1 MRLLIILITICFSA
15 FRAQADNKTLYQ
27 QLDSVIAHRADYYVL
42 KDKELKDIKLSA
54 AYITDGEEKLRL
66 YEKLVYGYT
75 PFIYD
80 SAMVYVQKGTHLAR
94 QTNNQVY
101 YNKFQMLKAR
111 LYVLRGFYLEAKECL
126 EQLNIPPSD
135 TNQNYLYNCAQCA
148 LYFNLNA
155 YCENSEF
162 SEHYKKLFNEYINK
176 ALCYYPKRD
185 AQYYYLKGIQL
196 YYSKGSLHDISTYL
210 KKTMSLSKPNS
221 DMYGMSAY
229 ILSKAY
235 RNNKQFEL
243 QERYLLLSA
252 MSNVMTSTKESMSLQ
267 DLGLLLYKNKDV
279 DKAQEYISLS
289 LKDANGVNNRLRRVE
304 LYNNFNF
311 ILSAYAD
318 KLELQAVWHKSA
330 LACITV
336 LLGVV
341 VFIMVYVKRKN
352 RLLKQNEQ
360 KLNAL
365 TEQLYNINSQQAKDN
380 KALTNSNTELTNSNT
395 ELTNSNT
402 ELSKKNTELTNSN
415 TELTNSNTELSKKN
429 TELTNSNNELTNS
442 NTELSK
448 KNTELTNSNTE
459 LTNSN
464 SELSKKNTEL
474 TNSNTELTN
483 SNTELSKKNTE
494 LTNSNTELTNSNTE
508 LSKTNTELT
517 NSNTELTNSN
527 TELSKKNTELSK
539 TNTELTNSNTELTN
553 SNTELSKTNTKL
565 SKTNTELSKTNTEL
579 SKTNIEL
586 SETNIELT
594 NSNTKLSKTN
604 NELSKTNTELSKT
617 NTDLSNTNT
626 DLSNTNTELSNSN
639 AELANTIAKRE
650 NMANAYIN
658 LCYQYIERLDNLRK
672 LVIRKIKANQQQE
685 LLSMLSSSKRTVEA
699 NQNFFLQFDKI
710 FLSLYPSF
718 ITELNTLLVPE
729 AQIQLQNEDELTPNL
744 RVAAL
749 IRLGITESAKIA
761 GILSYSPQTIYNYR
775 SALKN
780 NAIDKNRFEEN
791 LQKLCLTP
799 VRDKK

>member
-1 MRLLIILITICFSA
+1 MRLLIIFIAICFSA

-42 KDKELKDIKLSA
+42 KEKELKDIKLSA
-54 AYITDGEEKLRL
+54 AYITDAEEKLRL
-66 YEKLVYGYT
+66 YEKLVHGYT

-111 LYVLRGFYLEAKECL
+111 LYVLRGFYIEAKQCL

-196 YYSKGSLHDISTYL
+196 YYSNGSLHDISTYL

-235 RNNKQFEL
+235 RKNKQFEL

-318 KLELQAVWHKSA
+318 KLELQAVWHKSV

-352 RLLKQNEQ
+352 QLLKQNEQ
-360 KLNAL
+360 KLKAL

-402 ELSKKNTELTNSN
+402 ELSKT
-415 TELTNSNTELSKKN
+415 
-429 TELTNSNNELTNS
+429 
-442 NTELSK
+442 
-448 KNTELTNSNTE
+448 
-459 LTNSN
+459 
-464 SELSKKNTEL
+464 NTEL

-494 LTNSNTELTNSNTE
+494 LTNSNTELSKKNTELTNSNTE

-517 NSNTELTNSN
+517 NSNTD
-527 TELSKKNTELSK
+527 LSKKNTELSK

-672 LVIRKIKANQQQE
+672 LVIRKIKANQQQD

-729 AQIQLQNEDELTPNL
+729 AQIQLQNEDELTPSL

-791 LQKLCLTP
+791 LQKLCL
-799 VRDKK
+799 VY

>member
-1 MRLLIILITICFSA
+1 
-15 FRAQADNKTLYQ
+15 
-27 QLDSVIAHRADYYVL
+27 
-42 KDKELKDIKLSA
+42 
-54 AYITDGEEKLRL
+54 
-66 YEKLVYGYT
+66 
-75 PFIYD
+75 
-80 SAMVYVQKGTHLAR
+80 
-94 QTNNQVY
+94 
-101 YNKFQMLKAR
+101 MLKAR
-111 LYVLRGFYLEAKECL
+111 LYVLRGFYIEAKQCL

-162 SEHYKKLFNEYINK
+162 SDHYKKLFNEYINK

-196 YYSKGSLHDISTYL
+196 YYSNGSLHDISTYL

-235 RNNKQFEL
+235 RKNKQFEL

-252 MSNVMTSTKESMSLQ
+252 MSDVMTSTKESMSLQ
-267 DLGLLLYKNKDV
+267 DVALLLYKNNDV

-289 LKDANGVNNRLRRVE
+289 LKDDNGVNNRLRRVD

-352 RLLKQNEQ
+352 QLLKQNEQ
-360 KLNAL
+360 KLKAL

-402 ELSKKNTELTNSN
+402 ELSKT
-415 TELTNSNTELSKKN
+415 
-429 TELTNSNNELTNS
+429 
-442 NTELSK
+442 
-448 KNTELTNSNTE
+448 
-459 LTNSN
+459 
-464 SELSKKNTEL
+464 
-474 TNSNTELTN
+474 NTELTN

-527 TELSKKNTELSK
+527 TELSKKNTELTNLNTELSK
-539 TNTELTNSNTELTN
+539 KNTELTISNTELSKTNTELTN
-553 SNTELSKTNTKL
+553 SNTELSKTNTK
-565 SKTNTELSKTNTEL
+565 LSKTNTEL

-729 AQIQLQNEDELTPNL
+729 AQIQLQNEDELTPSL

-791 LQKLCLTP
+791 LQKLCL
-799 VRDKK
+799 VY

>member
-1 MRLLIILITICFSA
+1 MRLLIIFITICFSA

-66 YEKLVYGYT
+66 YEKLVHGYA

-111 LYVLRGFYLEAKECL
+111 LYVLRGFYVEAKQCL

-185 AQYYYLKGIQL
+185 AQYYYLKGVQL
-196 YYSKGSLHDISTYL
+196 YYSNGSLHDISTYL

-235 RNNKQFEL
+235 RKNKQFEL

-252 MSNVMTSTKESMSLQ
+252 MSDVMTSTKESMSLQ

-360 KLNAL
+360 KLKAL

-402 ELSKKNTELTNSN
+402 ELSKT
-415 TELTNSNTELSKKN
+415 
-429 TELTNSNNELTNS
+429 
-442 NTELSK
+442 
-448 KNTELTNSNTE
+448 
-459 LTNSN
+459 
-464 SELSKKNTEL
+464 
-474 TNSNTELTN
+474 
-483 SNTELSKKNTE
+483 
-494 LTNSNTELTNSNTE
+494 
-508 LSKTNTELT
+508 
-517 NSNTELTNSN
+517 
-527 TELSKKNTELSK
+527 
-539 TNTELTNSNTELTN
+539 NTELTN

-604 NELSKTNTELSKT
+604 NELSKT

-729 AQIQLQNEDELTPNL
+729 AQIQLQNEDELTPSL

-791 LQKLCLTP
+791 LQKLCL
-799 VRDKK
+799 VY

>member
-1 MRLLIILITICFSA
+1 MRLLIIFITICFSA

-54 AYITDGEEKLRL
+54 AYITDAEEKLRL
-66 YEKLVYGYT
+66 YEKLVHGYT

-111 LYVLRGFYLEAKECL
+111 LYVLRGFYIEAKQCL

-162 SEHYKKLFNEYINK
+162 SDHYKKLFNEYINK

-196 YYSKGSLHDISTYL
+196 YYSNGSLHDISTYL

-221 DMYGMSAY
+221 DMYEMSAY

-235 RNNKQFEL
+235 RKNNQFEL

-252 MSNVMTSTKESMSLQ
+252 MSDVMTSTKESMSLQ
-267 DLGLLLYKNKDV
+267 DVALLLYKNNDV

-289 LKDANGVNNRLRRVE
+289 LKDANGVNNRLRRVD

-341 VFIMVYVKRKN
+341 VFIMVYVRRKN
-352 RLLKQNEQ
+352 QLLKQNEK
-360 KLNAL
+360 KLKAL

-402 ELSKKNTELTNSN
+402 ELSKTNT
-415 TELTNSNTELSKKN
+415 
-429 TELTNSNNELTNS
+429 ELTNS

-464 SELSKKNTEL
+464 TELSKKNTEL

-579 SKTNIEL
+579 SKTN
-586 SETNIELT
+586 T
-594 NSNTKLSKTN
+594 
-604 NELSKTNTELSKT
+604 ELSKTNTDLSNT

-729 AQIQLQNEDELTPNL
+729 AQIQLQNEDELTPSL

-791 LQKLCLTP
+791 LQKLCL
-799 VRDKK
+799 VY

>member
-15 FRAQADNKTLYQ
+15 FRAQADNKSLYQ
-27 QLDSVIAHRADYYVL
+27 QLDSVIAHRAEYYAL
-42 KDKELKDIKLSA
+42 KDKELQDMKLGA
-54 AYITDGEEKLRL
+54 TYITDAEEKLRL
-66 YEKLVYGYT
+66 YEKLVHGYT

-80 SAMVYVQKGTHLAR
+80 SAMVYVQKGTHLAQ
-94 QTNNQVY
+94 QTNHSDY

-111 LYVLRGFYLEAKECL
+111 LYVLRGFYIEAKQCL
-126 EQLNIPPSD
+126 EQLNMPPSD
-135 TNQNYLYNCAQCA
+135 THHNYLYNCAQCA
-148 LYFNLNA
+148 LYFSLNA
-155 YCENSEF
+155 YCGNSEF

-185 AQYYYLKGIQL
+185 AQYYYLKGVQL
-196 YYSKGSLHDISTYL
+196 YYSNGSLHDISTYL

-221 DMYGMSAY
+221 DVYGMSAY

-235 RNNKQFEL
+235 RNNKQLEL

-252 MSNVMTSTKESMSLQ
+252 MSDVMTSTNESMSLQ
-267 DLGLLLYKNKDV
+267 DLALLLYKNNDV

-289 LKDANGVNNRLRRVE
+289 LKKDANMTNNRLRRVN
-304 LYNNFNF
+304 LSNNFNVL
-311 ILSAYAD
+311 LSAYTD
-318 KLELQAVWHKSA
+318 KLEQQAVWHKSA

-360 KLNAL
+360 KLKAL
-365 TEQLYNINSQQAKDN
+365 TEQLYCINSQQKKDN
-380 KALTNSNTELTNSNT
+380 KA
-395 ELTNSNT
+395 
-402 ELSKKNTELTNSN
+402 
-415 TELTNSNTELSKKN
+415 
-429 TELTNSNNELTNS
+429 
-442 NTELSK
+442 
-448 KNTELTNSNTE
+448 
-459 LTNSN
+459 
-464 SELSKKNTEL
+464 
-474 TNSNTELTN
+474 
-483 SNTELSKKNTE
+483 
-494 LTNSNTELTNSNTE
+494 
-508 LSKTNTELT
+508 
-517 NSNTELTNSN
+517 
-527 TELSKKNTELSK
+527 
-539 TNTELTNSNTELTN
+539 
-553 SNTELSKTNTKL
+553 
-565 SKTNTELSKTNTEL
+565 
-579 SKTNIEL
+579 IA
-586 SETNIELT
+586 
-594 NSNTKLSKTN
+594 
-604 NELSKTNTELSKT
+604 
-617 NTDLSNTNT
+617 
-626 DLSNTNTELSNSN
+626 NTNTEL
-639 AELANTIAKRE
+639 ENTIAKRE

-729 AQIQLQNEDELTPNL
+729 AQIQLKDENEFTPPL

-791 LQKLCLTP
+791 LQKLCL
-799 VRDKK
+799 VY

>member
-1 MRLLIILITICFSA
+1 MRLLIIFITICFSA

-42 KDKELKDIKLSA
+42 KNKELKDIKLSA

-66 YEKLVYGYT
+66 YEQLVHGYT

-80 SAMVYVQKGTHLAR
+80 SAMVYVQKGTHLAQ

-111 LYVLRGFYLEAKECL
+111 LYVLRGFYIEAKQCL

-185 AQYYYLKGIQL
+185 AQYYYLKGVQL
-196 YYSKGSLHDISTYL
+196 YYSNGSLHDISTYL

-235 RNNKQFEL
+235 RKNKQFEL

-252 MSNVMTSTKESMSLQ
+252 MSDVMTSTKESMSLQ
-267 DLGLLLYKNKDV
+267 DVALLLYKNNDV

-289 LKDANGVNNRLRRVE
+289 LKDANGVNNRLRRVD

-352 RLLKQNEQ
+352 QLLKQNEQ
-360 KLNAL
+360 KLKAL

-402 ELSKKNTELTNSN
+402 ELSKTNTELTNSN
-415 TELTNSNTELSKKN
+415 T
-429 TELTNSNNELTNS
+429 
-442 NTELSK
+442 
-448 KNTELTNSNTE
+448 
-459 LTNSN
+459 
-464 SELSKKNTEL
+464 ELSKKNTEL

-527 TELSKKNTELSK
+527 TELSKKNTEL
-539 TNTELTNSNTELTN
+539 TNSNTELTN
-553 SNTELSKTNTKL
+553 SNTELSKTNTKLSKTNTKL

-604 NELSKTNTELSKT
+604 TELSKTNTELSKT

-729 AQIQLQNEDELTPNL
+729 AQIQLQNEDELTPSL

-791 LQKLCLTP
+791 LQKLCL
-799 VRDKK
+799 VY

>member
-1 MRLLIILITICFSA
+1 MRLLIIFITICFSA

-42 KDKELKDIKLSA
+42 KDKELKDIKLSV

-66 YEKLVYGYT
+66 YEKLVHGYM

-80 SAMVYVQKGTHLAR
+80 SAMVYVQKGTHLAQ

-101 YNKFQMLKAR
+101 YNRFQMLQAR
-111 LYVLRGFYLEAKECL
+111 LYVFRGFYIEAKECL
-126 EQLNIPPSD
+126 EKLNIPPSD

-185 AQYYYLKGIQL
+185 AQYYYLKGVQL
-196 YYSKGSLHDISTYL
+196 YYSNGSLHDISTCF
-210 KKTMSLSKPNS
+210 KKAMSLSKPNS
-221 DMYGMSAY
+221 DVYGMSAY

-235 RNNKQFEL
+235 RKNKQFEL

-289 LKDANGVNNRLRRVE
+289 LKDANVMNNRLRRVD
-304 LYNNFNF
+304 LYNNFNV

-341 VFIMVYVKRKN
+341 VFIMVYVRRKN
-352 RLLKQNEQ
+352 RLLKQNEK
-360 KLNAL
+360 KLKAL

-395 ELTNSNT
+395 EL
-402 ELSKKNTELTNSN
+402 SKTNTELTNSN
-415 TELTNSNTELSKKN
+415 T
-429 TELTNSNNELTNS
+429 
-442 NTELSK
+442 
-448 KNTELTNSNTE
+448 
-459 LTNSN
+459 
-464 SELSKKNTEL
+464 ELSKKNTEL

-527 TELSKKNTELSK
+527 TELSKKNTELTNSNTELSKKNTELSK

-553 SNTELSKTNTKL
+553 SNNELSKTNTKL

-604 NELSKTNTELSKT
+604 TELSNS

-626 DLSNTNTELSNSN
+626 ELSNTNTELSNSN

-685 LLSMLSSSKRTVEA
+685 LLSMLSSSKRAVEA

-718 ITELNTLLVPE
+718 ITELNTLLVPK
-729 AQIQLQNEDELTPNL
+729 AQIQLQNENELTPSL

-791 LQKLCLTP
+791 LQKLCL
-799 VRDKK
+799 VY

>member
-1 MRLLIILITICFSA
+1 MRLLIIFITICFSA

-66 YEKLVYGYT
+66 YEKLVHGYA

-111 LYVLRGFYLEAKECL
+111 LYVLRGFYVEAKQCL

-185 AQYYYLKGIQL
+185 AQYYYLKGVQL
-196 YYSKGSLHDISTYL
+196 YYSNGSLHDISTYL

-235 RNNKQFEL
+235 RKNKQFEL

-252 MSNVMTSTKESMSLQ
+252 MSDVMTSTKESMSLQ

-352 RLLKQNEQ
+352 RLLKQNEK
-360 KLNAL
+360 KLKAL

-395 ELTNSNT
+395 EL
-402 ELSKKNTELTNSN
+402 
-415 TELTNSNTELSKKN
+415 
-429 TELTNSNNELTNS
+429 
-442 NTELSK
+442 
-448 KNTELTNSNTE
+448 
-459 LTNSN
+459 
-464 SELSKKNTEL
+464 
-474 TNSNTELTN
+474 
-483 SNTELSKKNTE
+483 
-494 LTNSNTELTNSNTE
+494 
-508 LSKTNTELT
+508 SKTNTELT
-517 NSNTELTNSN
+517 NSNTD
-527 TELSKKNTELSK
+527 LSKKNTELSK

-553 SNTELSKTNTKL
+553 SNNELSKTNTKL

-604 NELSKTNTELSKT
+604 NELSKTNTELSNS
-617 NTDLSNTNT
+617 NTDLSNTNIE
-626 DLSNTNTELSNSN
+626 LSNTNTELSNSN

-658 LCYQYIERLDNLRK
+658 LCYQYIERLENLRK

-710 FLSLYPSF
+710 FLSLFPSF

-729 AQIQLQNEDELTPNL
+729 AQIQLKDENEFTPPV

-791 LQKLCLTP
+791 LQKLCL
-799 VRDKK
+799 VY

>member
-185 AQYYYLKGIQL
+185 APYYYLKGIQL
-196 YYSKGSLHDISTYL
+196 YYSNGSLHDISTYL

-235 RNNKQFEL
+235 RKNKQFEL

-252 MSNVMTSTKESMSLQ
+252 MSDVMTSTKESMSLQ
-267 DLGLLLYKNKDV
+267 DVALLLYKNNDV

-289 LKDANGVNNRLRRVE
+289 LKDANGVNNRLRRVD

-341 VFIMVYVKRKN
+341 VFIMVYVRRKN
-352 RLLKQNEQ
+352 RLLKQNEK
-360 KLNAL
+360 KLKAL

-395 ELTNSNT
+395 EL
-402 ELSKKNTELTNSN
+402 
-415 TELTNSNTELSKKN
+415 
-429 TELTNSNNELTNS
+429 
-442 NTELSK
+442 
-448 KNTELTNSNTE
+448 
-459 LTNSN
+459 
-464 SELSKKNTEL
+464 
-474 TNSNTELTN
+474 
-483 SNTELSKKNTE
+483 
-494 LTNSNTELTNSNTE
+494 
-508 LSKTNTELT
+508 
-517 NSNTELTNSN
+517 
-527 TELSKKNTELSK
+527 
-539 TNTELTNSNTELTN
+539 
-553 SNTELSKTNTKL
+553 
-565 SKTNTELSKTNTEL
+565 SKTNTELS
-579 SKTNIEL
+579 
-586 SETNIELT
+586 
-594 NSNTKLSKTN
+594 NS
-604 NELSKTNTELSKT
+604 

-626 DLSNTNTELSNSN
+626 ELSNTNTELSNSN

-729 AQIQLQNEDELTPNL
+729 AQIQLQDENELTPSL

-791 LQKLCLTP
+791 LQKLCL
-799 VRDKK
+799 VY

>member
-54 AYITDGEEKLRL
+54 AYINDGEEKLRL

-94 QTNNQVY
+94 KTNNQVY

-185 AQYYYLKGIQL
+185 AQYYYLKGVQL
-196 YYSKGSLHDISTYL
+196 YYSNGSLHDISTYL

-352 RLLKQNEQ
+352 RLLKQNEK
-360 KLNAL
+360 KLKAL

-429 TELTNSNNELTNS
+429 TELTNSN
-442 NTELSK
+442 
-448 KNTELTNSNTE
+448 
-459 LTNSN
+459 
-464 SELSKKNTEL
+464 
-474 TNSNTELTN
+474 
-483 SNTELSKKNTE
+483 
-494 LTNSNTELTNSNTE
+494 TELTNSNTE

-527 TELSKKNTELSK
+527 TELSKKNTELTNSNTELSKKNTELTNSNTELSK
-539 TNTELTNSNTELTN
+539 TNTELTNSNTDLSKKNTELTNSNTELTN
-553 SNTELSKTNTKL
+553 SNNELSKTNTKL

-604 NELSKTNTELSKT
+604 NELSKTNTELSNS

-658 LCYQYIERLDNLRK
+658 LCYQYIERLENLRK

-791 LQKLCLTP
+791 LQKLCL
-799 VRDKK
+799 VY

>member
-1 MRLLIILITICFSA
+1 
-15 FRAQADNKTLYQ
+15 
-27 QLDSVIAHRADYYVL
+27 
-42 KDKELKDIKLSA
+42 
-54 AYITDGEEKLRL
+54 
-66 YEKLVYGYT
+66 
-75 PFIYD
+75 
-80 SAMVYVQKGTHLAR
+80 
-94 QTNNQVY
+94 
-101 YNKFQMLKAR
+101 
-111 LYVLRGFYLEAKECL
+111 
-126 EQLNIPPSD
+126 
-135 TNQNYLYNCAQCA
+135 
-148 LYFNLNA
+148 
-155 YCENSEF
+155 
-162 SEHYKKLFNEYINK
+162 
-176 ALCYYPKRD
+176 
-185 AQYYYLKGIQL
+185 
-196 YYSKGSLHDISTYL
+196 
-210 KKTMSLSKPNS
+210 
-221 DMYGMSAY
+221 MSAY

-235 RNNKQFEL
+235 RKNKQFEL

-252 MSNVMTSTKESMSLQ
+252 MSDVMTSTKESMSLQ
-267 DLGLLLYKNKDV
+267 DVALLLYKNNDV

-289 LKDANGVNNRLRRVE
+289 LKDANGVNNRLRRVD

-341 VFIMVYVKRKN
+341 VFIMVYVRRKN
-352 RLLKQNEQ
+352 RLLKQNEK
-360 KLNAL
+360 KLKAL

-395 ELTNSNT
+395 ELTNS
-402 ELSKKNTELTNSN
+402 
-415 TELTNSNTELSKKN
+415 
-429 TELTNSNNELTNS
+429 
-442 NTELSK
+442 
-448 KNTELTNSNTE
+448 
-459 LTNSN
+459 
-464 SELSKKNTEL
+464 
-474 TNSNTELTN
+474 
-483 SNTELSKKNTE
+483 
-494 LTNSNTELTNSNTE
+494 
-508 LSKTNTELT
+508 
-517 NSNTELTNSN
+517 
-527 TELSKKNTELSK
+527 
-539 TNTELTNSNTELTN
+539 
-553 SNTELSKTNTKL
+553 
-565 SKTNTELSKTNTEL
+565 
-579 SKTNIEL
+579 
-586 SETNIELT
+586 
-594 NSNTKLSKTN
+594 
-604 NELSKTNTELSKT
+604 NTELSKT

-791 LQKLCLTP
+791 LQKLCL
-799 VRDKK
+799 VY

>member
-1 MRLLIILITICFSA
+1 MRLLIIFITICFSA

-54 AYITDGEEKLRL
+54 AYITDAEEKLRL
-66 YEKLVYGYT
+66 YEKLVHGYT

-111 LYVLRGFYLEAKECL
+111 LYVLRGFYIEAKQCL

-162 SEHYKKLFNEYINK
+162 SDHYKKLFNEYINK

-196 YYSKGSLHDISTYL
+196 YYSNGSLHDISTYL

-235 RNNKQFEL
+235 RKNNQFEL

-252 MSNVMTSTKESMSLQ
+252 MSDVMTSTKESMSLQ
-267 DLGLLLYKNKDV
+267 DVALLLYKNNDV

-289 LKDANGVNNRLRRVE
+289 LKDANGVNNRLRRVD

-341 VFIMVYVKRKN
+341 VFIMVYVRRKN
-352 RLLKQNEQ
+352 QLLKQNEK
-360 KLNAL
+360 KLKAL

-402 ELSKKNTELTNSN
+402 ELSKT
-415 TELTNSNTELSKKN
+415 
-429 TELTNSNNELTNS
+429 
-442 NTELSK
+442 
-448 KNTELTNSNTE
+448 
-459 LTNSN
+459 
-464 SELSKKNTEL
+464 
-474 TNSNTELTN
+474 NTELTN

-494 LTNSNTELTNSNTE
+494 LTNSNTELSKKNTELTNSNTELSKKNTELTNSNTELSKKNTELTNSNTE

-517 NSNTELTNSN
+517 NSNTD
-527 TELSKKNTELSK
+527 LSKKNTELSK
-539 TNTELTNSNTELTN
+539 TNTELTNSNTELTNSNTELTN

-565 SKTNTELSKTNTEL
+565 SKTNT
-579 SKTNIEL
+579 
-586 SETNIELT
+586 
-594 NSNTKLSKTN
+594 
-604 NELSKTNTELSKT
+604 ELSKTNTELSKT

-729 AQIQLQNEDELTPNL
+729 AQIQLQNEDELTPSL

-791 LQKLCLTP
+791 LQKLCL
-799 VRDKK
+799 VY

>member
-1 MRLLIILITICFSA
+1 MRLLIIFIAICFSA

-42 KDKELKDIKLSA
+42 KEKELKDIKLSA
-54 AYITDGEEKLRL
+54 AYITDAEEKLRL
-66 YEKLVYGYT
+66 YEKLVHGYT

-111 LYVLRGFYLEAKECL
+111 LYVLRGFYIEAKQCL

-196 YYSKGSLHDISTYL
+196 YYSNGSLHDISTYL

-235 RNNKQFEL
+235 RKNKQFEL

-318 KLELQAVWHKSA
+318 KLELQAVWHKSV

-352 RLLKQNEQ
+352 QLLKQNEQ
-360 KLNAL
+360 KLKAL

-402 ELSKKNTELTNSN
+402 ELSKTNTELTNSN
-415 TELTNSNTELSKKN
+415 T
-429 TELTNSNNELTNS
+429 
-442 NTELSK
+442 
-448 KNTELTNSNTE
+448 
-459 LTNSN
+459 
-464 SELSKKNTEL
+464 ELSKKNTEL

-527 TELSKKNTELSK
+527 TELSKKNTELTNSNTELSKKNTELTNSNTELSKTNTELTNSNTDLSKKNTELSK

-672 LVIRKIKANQQQE
+672 LVIRKIKANQQQD

-729 AQIQLQNEDELTPNL
+729 AQIQLQNEDELTPSL

-791 LQKLCLTP
+791 LQKLCL
-799 VRDKK
+799 VY

>member
-1 MRLLIILITICFSA
+1 MRLLIIFITICFSA

-66 YEKLVYGYT
+66 YEKLVHGYT

-111 LYVLRGFYLEAKECL
+111 LYVLRGFYIEAKECL
-126 EQLNIPPSD
+126 EKLNIPSSD
-135 TNQNYLYNCAQCA
+135 THQNYLYNCAQCA

-185 AQYYYLKGIQL
+185 AQYYYLKGVQL
-196 YYSKGSLHDISTYL
+196 YYSNGSLHDISTYL

-235 RNNKQFEL
+235 RKNKQFEL

-252 MSNVMTSTKESMSLQ
+252 MSDVMTSTKESMSLQ

-352 RLLKQNEQ
+352 RLLKQNEK
-360 KLNAL
+360 KLKAL

-429 TELTNSNNELTNS
+429 TELTNSN
-442 NTELSK
+442 
-448 KNTELTNSNTE
+448 
-459 LTNSN
+459 
-464 SELSKKNTEL
+464 
-474 TNSNTELTN
+474 
-483 SNTELSKKNTE
+483 
-494 LTNSNTELTNSNTE
+494 TELTNSNTE

-527 TELSKKNTELSK
+527 TELSKKNTELTNSNTELSKKNTELTNSNTELSKTNTELTNSNTDLSKKNTELSK

-553 SNTELSKTNTKL
+553 SNNELSKTNTKL

-604 NELSKTNTELSKT
+604 TELSKTNTELSKT

-729 AQIQLQNEDELTPNL
+729 AQIQLQDEDELTPSL

-791 LQKLCLTP
+791 LQKICL
-799 VRDKK
+799 VY

>member
-1 MRLLIILITICFSA
+1 MRLLIIFIAICFSA

-54 AYITDGEEKLRL
+54 AYITDAEEKLRL
-66 YEKLVYGYT
+66 YEKLVHGYT

-111 LYVLRGFYLEAKECL
+111 LYVLRGFYIEAKQCL

-162 SEHYKKLFNEYINK
+162 SDHYKKLFNEYINK

-196 YYSKGSLHDISTYL
+196 YYSNGSLHDISTYL

-235 RNNKQFEL
+235 RKNKQFEL

-252 MSNVMTSTKESMSLQ
+252 MSDVMTSTKESMSLQ
-267 DLGLLLYKNKDV
+267 DVALLLYKNNDV

-289 LKDANGVNNRLRRVE
+289 LKDANGVNNRLRRVD

-352 RLLKQNEQ
+352 QLLKQNEQ
-360 KLNAL
+360 KLKAL

-380 KALTNSNTELTNSNT
+380 KALTNS
-395 ELTNSNT
+395 
-402 ELSKKNTELTNSN
+402 
-415 TELTNSNTELSKKN
+415 
-429 TELTNSNNELTNS
+429 
-442 NTELSK
+442 
-448 KNTELTNSNTE
+448 
-459 LTNSN
+459 
-464 SELSKKNTEL
+464 
-474 TNSNTELTN
+474 
-483 SNTELSKKNTE
+483 NTE

-729 AQIQLQNEDELTPNL
+729 AQIQLQNEDELTPSL

-791 LQKLCLTP
+791 LQKLCL
-799 VRDKK
+799 VY

>member
-1 MRLLIILITICFSA
+1 MRLLIIFITICFSA

-66 YEKLVYGYT
+66 YEKLVHGYT

-111 LYVLRGFYLEAKECL
+111 LYVLRGFYIEAKECL
-126 EQLNIPPSD
+126 EKLNIPSSD
-135 TNQNYLYNCAQCA
+135 THQNYLYNCAQCA

-162 SEHYKKLFNEYINK
+162 SYHYKKLFNEYINK

-185 AQYYYLKGIQL
+185 AQYYYLKGVQL
-196 YYSKGSLHDISTYL
+196 YYSNGSLHDISTYL

-235 RNNKQFEL
+235 RKNKQFEL

-352 RLLKQNEQ
+352 RLLKQNEK
-360 KLNAL
+360 KLKAL

-395 ELTNSNT
+395 EL
-402 ELSKKNTELTNSN
+402 SKMNTELTNSN
-415 TELTNSNTELSKKN
+415 TELTNSNT
-429 TELTNSNNELTNS
+429 
-442 NTELSK
+442 
-448 KNTELTNSNTE
+448 
-459 LTNSN
+459 
-464 SELSKKNTEL
+464 ELSKKNTEL

-527 TELSKKNTELSK
+527 TELSKKNTELTNSNTELSKKNTELTNSNTELSKTNTELTNSNTDLSKKNTELSK

-553 SNTELSKTNTKL
+553 SNNELSKTNTKL

-658 LCYQYIERLDNLRK
+658 LCYQYIERLENLRK

-685 LLSMLSSSKRTVEA
+685 LLSMLSSSKRSVEA

-729 AQIQLQNEDELTPNL
+729 AQIQLNDKDELTPPL

-749 IRLGITESAKIA
+749 IRLGVTESAKIA

-791 LQKLCLTP
+791 LQKICL
-799 VRDKK
+799 VY

>member
-1 MRLLIILITICFSA
+1 MRLLFILISICFSA
-15 FRAQADNKTLYQ
+15 FCAQADNNKLYQ
-27 QLDSVIAHRADYYVL
+27 QLDSVIAHRAEYYAL
-42 KDKELKDIKLSA
+42 KDKELQDMKLGA
-54 AYITDGEEKLRL
+54 TYITDAEEKLRL
-66 YEKLVYGYT
+66 YEKLVHGYT

-80 SAMVYVQKGTHLAR
+80 SAMVYVQKGTHLAQ
-94 QTNNQVY
+94 QTNHSDY

-111 LYVLRGFYLEAKECL
+111 LYVLRGFYIEAKECL
-126 EQLNIPPSD
+126 EKLNIPSSD

-148 LYFNLNA
+148 LYFSLNA
-155 YCENSEF
+155 YCGNSEF

-185 AQYYYLKGIQL
+185 AQYYYLKGVQL
-196 YYSKGSLHDISTYL
+196 YYSNGSLHDISTYL

-221 DMYGMSAY
+221 DVYGMSAY

-235 RNNKQFEL
+235 RNNKQLEL

-252 MSNVMTSTKESMSLQ
+252 MSDVMTSTNESMSLQ
-267 DLGLLLYKNKDV
+267 DLALLLYKNNDV

-289 LKDANGVNNRLRRVE
+289 LKDANMTNNRLRRVN
-304 LYNNFNF
+304 LSNNFNVL
-311 ILSAYAD
+311 LSAYTD
-318 KLELQAVWHKSA
+318 KLEQQAVWHKSA

-352 RLLKQNEQ
+352 RLLKQHEQ
-360 KLNAL
+360 KLKAL
-365 TEQLYNINSQQAKDN
+365 TEQLYCINSQQKKDN
-380 KALTNSNTELTNSNT
+380 KALA
-395 ELTNSNT
+395 
-402 ELSKKNTELTNSN
+402 
-415 TELTNSNTELSKKN
+415 
-429 TELTNSNNELTNS
+429 
-442 NTELSK
+442 
-448 KNTELTNSNTE
+448 
-459 LTNSN
+459 
-464 SELSKKNTEL
+464 
-474 TNSNTELTN
+474 
-483 SNTELSKKNTE
+483 
-494 LTNSNTELTNSNTE
+494 
-508 LSKTNTELT
+508 
-517 NSNTELTNSN
+517 
-527 TELSKKNTELSK
+527 
-539 TNTELTNSNTELTN
+539 
-553 SNTELSKTNTKL
+553 
-565 SKTNTELSKTNTEL
+565 
-579 SKTNIEL
+579 
-586 SETNIELT
+586 
-594 NSNTKLSKTN
+594 
-604 NELSKTNTELSKT
+604 
-617 NTDLSNTNT
+617 
-626 DLSNTNTELSNSN
+626 NTNTEL
-639 AELANTIAKRE
+639 ENTIAKRE

-729 AQIQLQNEDELTPNL
+729 AQIQLKDENEFTPPV

-791 LQKLCLTP
+791 LQKLCL
-799 VRDKK
+799 VY

>member
-1 MRLLIILITICFSA
+1 MRLLIIFITICFSA

-27 QLDSVIAHRADYYVL
+27 QLDSVIAHRVDYYVL
-42 KDKELKDIKLSA
+42 KNKELKDIKLSA

-66 YEKLVYGYT
+66 YEKLVHGYT

-80 SAMVYVQKGTHLAR
+80 SAMVYVQKGTYLAR

-111 LYVLRGFYLEAKECL
+111 LYVLRGFYIEAKECL
-126 EQLNIPPSD
+126 EKLNIPSSD

-185 AQYYYLKGIQL
+185 AQYYYLKGVQL
-196 YYSKGSLHDISTYL
+196 YYSNESLHDISTYF

-235 RNNKQFEL
+235 RKNKQFEL

-252 MSNVMTSTKESMSLQ
+252 MSDVMTSTKESMSLQ
-267 DLGLLLYKNKDV
+267 DVALLLYKNNDV

-289 LKDANGVNNRLRRVE
+289 LKDANGVNNRLRRVD

-360 KLNAL
+360 KLKAL

-380 KALTNSNTELTNSNT
+380 KALTNSNTELTNSNTELSKTNT

-415 TELTNSNTELSKKN
+415 TELTNSNTELSKK
-429 TELTNSNNELTNS
+429 
-442 NTELSK
+442 
-448 KNTELTNSNTE
+448 
-459 LTNSN
+459 
-464 SELSKKNTEL
+464 
-474 TNSNTELTN
+474 
-483 SNTELSKKNTE
+483 
-494 LTNSNTELTNSNTE
+494 
-508 LSKTNTELT
+508 NTELT

-729 AQIQLQNEDELTPNL
+729 AQIQLQNEDELTPSL

-791 LQKLCLTP
+791 LQKLCL
-799 VRDKK
+799 VY

>member
-42 KDKELKDIKLSA
+42 KEKELKDIKLSA
-54 AYITDGEEKLRL
+54 AYITDAEEKLRL
-66 YEKLVYGYT
+66 YEKLVHGYT

-111 LYVLRGFYLEAKECL
+111 LYVLRGFYIEAKQCL

-196 YYSKGSLHDISTYL
+196 YYSNGSLHDISTYL

-235 RNNKQFEL
+235 RKNKQFEL

-252 MSNVMTSTKESMSLQ
+252 MSDVMTSTKESMSLQ
-267 DLGLLLYKNKDV
+267 DVALLLYKNNDV

-318 KLELQAVWHKSA
+318 KLELQAVWHKSV

-360 KLNAL
+360 KLKAL

-380 KALTNSNTELTNSNT
+380 KALTNSNT
-395 ELTNSNT
+395 
-402 ELSKKNTELTNSN
+402 K
-415 TELTNSNTELSKKN
+415 
-429 TELTNSNNELTNS
+429 
-442 NTELSK
+442 
-448 KNTELTNSNTE
+448 
-459 LTNSN
+459 
-464 SELSKKNTEL
+464 
-474 TNSNTELTN
+474 
-483 SNTELSKKNTE
+483 

-517 NSNTELTNSN
+517 NSNTELSKKNTELTNSN
-527 TELSKKNTELSK
+527 TELSKTNTELTNSNTDLSKKNTELSK

-729 AQIQLQNEDELTPNL
+729 AQIQLQNEDELTPSL

-791 LQKLCLTP
+791 LQKLCL
-799 VRDKK
+799 VY

>member
-1 MRLLIILITICFSA
+1 MRLLIIFIAICFSA

-54 AYITDGEEKLRL
+54 AYITDAEEKLRL
-66 YEKLVYGYT
+66 YEKLVHGYT

-80 SAMVYVQKGTHLAR
+80 SAMVYVQKGTHLAQ

-111 LYVLRGFYLEAKECL
+111 LYVLRGFYIEAKQCL

-148 LYFNLNA
+148 LYFNLNT

-162 SEHYKKLFNEYINK
+162 SDHYKKLFNEYINK

-196 YYSKGSLHDISTYL
+196 YYSNGSLHDISTYL

-229 ILSKAY
+229 LLSKAY
-235 RNNKQFEL
+235 RKNNQFEL

-252 MSNVMTSTKESMSLQ
+252 MSDVMTSTKESMSLQ
-267 DLGLLLYKNKDV
+267 DVALLLYKNNDV

-289 LKDANGVNNRLRRVE
+289 LKDANGVNNRLRRVD

-352 RLLKQNEQ
+352 QLLKQNEQ
-360 KLNAL
+360 KLKAL

-402 ELSKKNTELTNSN
+402 ELSKT
-415 TELTNSNTELSKKN
+415 
-429 TELTNSNNELTNS
+429 
-442 NTELSK
+442 
-448 KNTELTNSNTE
+448 
-459 LTNSN
+459 
-464 SELSKKNTEL
+464 
-474 TNSNTELTN
+474 NTELTN

-527 TELSKKNTELSK
+527 TELSKKNTELTNSNTELSKKNTELTNSNTELSKTNTELTNSNTDLSKKNTELSK

-729 AQIQLQNEDELTPNL
+729 AQIQLQNEDELTPSL

-791 LQKLCLTP
+791 LQKLCL
-799 VRDKK
+799 VY

>member
-1 MRLLIILITICFSA
+1 MRLLIIFITICFSA

-66 YEKLVYGYT
+66 YEKLVHGYA

-111 LYVLRGFYLEAKECL
+111 LYVLRGFYVEAKQCL

-185 AQYYYLKGIQL
+185 AQYYYLKGVQL
-196 YYSKGSLHDISTYL
+196 YYSNGSLHDISTYL

-235 RNNKQFEL
+235 RKNKQFEL

-252 MSNVMTSTKESMSLQ
+252 MSDVMTSTKESMSLQ

-352 RLLKQNEQ
+352 RLLKQNEK
-360 KLNAL
+360 KLKAL

-380 KALTNSNTELTNSNT
+380 KALTNSNTELTNSNTELSKTNTELTNSNTELTNSNT

-415 TELTNSNTELSKKN
+415 TELSK
-429 TELTNSNNELTNS
+429 T
-442 NTELSK
+442 
-448 KNTELTNSNTE
+448 
-459 LTNSN
+459 
-464 SELSKKNTEL
+464 NTEL

-494 LTNSNTELTNSNTE
+494 LTNSNTELSKKNTELTNSNTE

-517 NSNTELTNSN
+517 NSNTD
-527 TELSKKNTELSK
+527 LSKKNTELSK

-658 LCYQYIERLDNLRK
+658 LCYQYIERLENLRK

-791 LQKLCLTP
+791 LQKLCL
-799 VRDKK
+799 VY

>member
-1 MRLLIILITICFSA
+1 MRLLIIFITICFSA

-54 AYITDGEEKLRL
+54 AYITDAEEKLRL
-66 YEKLVYGYT
+66 YEKLVHGYT

-111 LYVLRGFYLEAKECL
+111 LYVLRGFYIEAKECL
-126 EQLNIPPSD
+126 EKLNIPSSD
-135 TNQNYLYNCAQCA
+135 THQNYLYNCAQCA

-185 AQYYYLKGIQL
+185 AQYYYLKGVQL
-196 YYSKGSLHDISTYL
+196 YYSNGSLHDISTYL

-235 RNNKQFEL
+235 RKNKQFEL

-352 RLLKQNEQ
+352 RLLKQNEK
-360 KLNAL
+360 KLKAL

-402 ELSKKNTELTNSN
+402 ELSKTN
-415 TELTNSNTELSKKN
+415 TELTNSNTELSKK
-429 TELTNSNNELTNS
+429 
-442 NTELSK
+442 
-448 KNTELTNSNTE
+448 
-459 LTNSN
+459 
-464 SELSKKNTEL
+464 
-474 TNSNTELTN
+474 
-483 SNTELSKKNTE
+483 
-494 LTNSNTELTNSNTE
+494 
-508 LSKTNTELT
+508 NTELT

-604 NELSKTNTELSKT
+604 NELSKTNTELSNS
-617 NTDLSNTNT
+617 NTDLSNTNIE
-626 DLSNTNTELSNSN
+626 LSNTNTELSNSN

-658 LCYQYIERLDNLRK
+658 LCYQYIERLENLRK

-710 FLSLYPSF
+710 FLSLFPSF

-729 AQIQLQNEDELTPNL
+729 AQIQLKDENEFTPPV

-791 LQKLCLTP
+791 LQKLCL
-799 VRDKK
+799 VY

>member
-42 KDKELKDIKLSA
+42 KEKELKDIKLSA
-54 AYITDGEEKLRL
+54 AYITDAEEKLRL
-66 YEKLVYGYT
+66 YEKLVHGYT

-111 LYVLRGFYLEAKECL
+111 LYVLRGFYIEAKQCL

-185 AQYYYLKGIQL
+185 AQYYYLKGVQL
-196 YYSKGSLHDISTYL
+196 YYSNGSLHDISTYL

-235 RNNKQFEL
+235 RKNKQFEL

-267 DLGLLLYKNKDV
+267 DVALLLYKNNDV

-360 KLNAL
+360 KLKAL

-380 KALTNSNTELTNSNT
+380 KALTNSNTELTNSNTELSKTNTELTNSNTELSKKNTELTNSNTELTNSNT

-415 TELTNSNTELSKKN
+415 TEL
-429 TELTNSNNELTNS
+429 
-442 NTELSK
+442 
-448 KNTELTNSNTE
+448 
-459 LTNSN
+459 
-464 SELSKKNTEL
+464 
-474 TNSNTELTN
+474 
-483 SNTELSKKNTE
+483 
-494 LTNSNTELTNSNTE
+494 
-508 LSKTNTELT
+508 SKTNTELT
-517 NSNTELTNSN
+517 NSNTD
-527 TELSKKNTELSK
+527 LSKKNTELSK

-553 SNTELSKTNTKL
+553 SNNELSKTNTKL

-604 NELSKTNTELSKT
+604 NELSKTNNELSKT

-658 LCYQYIERLDNLRK
+658 LCYQYIERLENLRK

-729 AQIQLQNEDELTPNL
+729 AQIQLQNEDELTPSL

-791 LQKLCLTP
+791 LQKLCL
-799 VRDKK
+799 VY

>member
-1 MRLLIILITICFSA
+1 MRLLIIFITICFSA

-66 YEKLVYGYT
+66 YEKLVHGYT

-80 SAMVYVQKGTHLAR
+80 SAMVYVQKGTHLAL

-101 YNKFQMLKAR
+101 YNTFQMLKAR
-111 LYVLRGFYLEAKECL
+111 LYVLRGFYIEAKECL
-126 EQLNIPPSD
+126 EKLNIPSSD
-135 TNQNYLYNCAQCA
+135 THQNYLYNCAQCA

-185 AQYYYLKGIQL
+185 AQYYYLKGVQL
-196 YYSKGSLHDISTYL
+196 YYSNGSLHDISTYL

-235 RNNKQFEL
+235 RKNKQFEL

-252 MSNVMTSTKESMSLQ
+252 MSDVMTSTKESMSLQ

-352 RLLKQNEQ
+352 RLLKQNEK
-360 KLNAL
+360 KLKAL

-402 ELSKKNTELTNSN
+402 ELSK
-415 TELTNSNTELSKKN
+415 
-429 TELTNSNNELTNS
+429 
-442 NTELSK
+442 
-448 KNTELTNSNTE
+448 
-459 LTNSN
+459 
-464 SELSKKNTEL
+464 
-474 TNSNTELTN
+474 
-483 SNTELSKKNTE
+483 
-494 LTNSNTELTNSNTE
+494 
-508 LSKTNTELT
+508 TNTELT

-527 TELSKKNTELSK
+527 N
-539 TNTELTNSNTELTN
+539 
-553 SNTELSKTNTKL
+553 ELSKTNTKL

-658 LCYQYIERLDNLRK
+658 LCYQYIERLENLRK

-710 FLSLYPSF
+710 FLSLFPSF

-729 AQIQLQNEDELTPNL
+729 AQIQLQDEDELTPSL

-791 LQKLCLTP
+791 LQKLCL
-799 VRDKK
+799 VY

>member
-1 MRLLIILITICFSA
+1 MKKIYHEKKRENMLVILKKTCNNINDKNPYNTMRLLFLFITFLLPAICI
-15 FRAQADNKTLYQ
+15 RADNKRLYK
-27 QLDSVIAHRADYYVL
+27 QLDSVIAHRADYYAL
-42 KDKELKDIKLSA
+42 KDKKLQDIKLGA
-54 AYITDGEEKLRL
+54 AYVADAEGKLRL
-66 YEKLVYGYT
+66 YEQLVHGYM

-80 SAMVYVQKGTHLAR
+80 SAKVYVKKGTLLA
-94 QTNNQVY
+94 QQINQSAY
-101 YNKFQMLKAR
+101 YNRFQMLKAR
-111 LYVLRGFYLEAKECL
+111 LLVSKGFYIEAKECL
-126 EQLNIPPSD
+126 EKLNIPPSD
-135 TNQNYLYNCAQCA
+135 TQQNYLYSCAQCA
-148 LYFNLNA
+148 LYFSLNA
-155 YCENSEF
+155 YCENTEF

-176 ALCYYPKRD
+176 ALNCYPKQD
-185 AQYYYLKGIQL
+185 AQYYFFKGVQL
-196 YYSKGSLHDISTYL
+196 YYSNGALHDISTCL
-210 KKTMSLSKPNS
+210 KKTMSLTKPNS

-235 RNNKQFEL
+235 RKNKQFEL

-252 MSNVMTSTKESMSLQ
+252 MSDVMTSTKESMSLQ
-267 DLGLLLYKNKDV
+267 DVALLLYKNNDV

-289 LKDANGVNNRLRRVE
+289 LKDANGVNNRLRRVD

-341 VFIMVYVKRKN
+341 VFIMVYVRRKN
-352 RLLKQNEQ
+352 RLLKQNEK
-360 KLNAL
+360 KLKAL

-380 KALTNSNTELTNSNT
+380 KALTNSNTEL
-395 ELTNSNT
+395 
-402 ELSKKNTELTNSN
+402 
-415 TELTNSNTELSKKN
+415 
-429 TELTNSNNELTNS
+429 
-442 NTELSK
+442 
-448 KNTELTNSNTE
+448 
-459 LTNSN
+459 
-464 SELSKKNTEL
+464 
-474 TNSNTELTN
+474 
-483 SNTELSKKNTE
+483 
-494 LTNSNTELTNSNTE
+494 
-508 LSKTNTELT
+508 SKTNTELT
-517 NSNTELTNSN
+517 NS
-527 TELSKKNTELSK
+527 
-539 TNTELTNSNTELTN
+539 
-553 SNTELSKTNTKL
+553 
-565 SKTNTELSKTNTEL
+565 
-579 SKTNIEL
+579 
-586 SETNIELT
+586 
-594 NSNTKLSKTN
+594 
-604 NELSKTNTELSKT
+604 
-617 NTDLSNTNT
+617 NT

-658 LCYQYIERLDNLRK
+658 LCYQYIERLENLRK

-710 FLSLYPSF
+710 FLSLFPSF

-729 AQIQLQNEDELTPNL
+729 AQIQLQDEDELTPSL

-791 LQKLCLTP
+791 LQKICL
-799 VRDKK
+799 VY

>member
-42 KDKELKDIKLSA
+42 KEKELKDIKLSA
-54 AYITDGEEKLRL
+54 AYITDAEEKLRL
-66 YEKLVYGYT
+66 YEKLVHGYT

-111 LYVLRGFYLEAKECL
+111 LYVLRGFYIEAKQCF

-196 YYSKGSLHDISTYL
+196 YYSNGSLHDISTYL

-235 RNNKQFEL
+235 RKNKQFEL

-304 LYNNFNF
+304 LYNNYNF

-318 KLELQAVWHKSA
+318 KLEQQAVWHKSV

-360 KLNAL
+360 KLKAL

-380 KALTNSNTELTNSNT
+380 KALTNSNTELTNSNTELSKTNTELTNSYTELSKKNTELTNSNTELTNSNT

-415 TELTNSNTELSKKN
+415 TEL
-429 TELTNSNNELTNS
+429 
-442 NTELSK
+442 
-448 KNTELTNSNTE
+448 
-459 LTNSN
+459 
-464 SELSKKNTEL
+464 
-474 TNSNTELTN
+474 
-483 SNTELSKKNTE
+483 
-494 LTNSNTELTNSNTE
+494 
-508 LSKTNTELT
+508 SKTNTELT
-517 NSNTELTNSN
+517 NSNTD
-527 TELSKKNTELSK
+527 LSKKNTELSK

-553 SNTELSKTNTKL
+553 SNNELSKTNTKL

-604 NELSKTNTELSKT
+604 NELSKTNNELSKT

-658 LCYQYIERLDNLRK
+658 LCYQYIERLENLRK

-718 ITELNTLLVPE
+718 IKELNTLLVPE
-729 AQIQLQNEDELTPNL
+729 AQIQLQNEDELTPSL

-791 LQKLCLTP
+791 LQKLCL
-799 VRDKK
+799 VY

>member
-1 MRLLIILITICFSA
+1 MRLLIIFIAICFSA

-54 AYITDGEEKLRL
+54 AYITDAEEKLRL
-66 YEKLVYGYT
+66 YEKLVHGYT

-111 LYVLRGFYLEAKECL
+111 LYVLRGFYIEAKQCL

-185 AQYYYLKGIQL
+185 AQYYYLKGVQL
-196 YYSKGSLHDISTYL
+196 YYSNGSLHDISTYL

-235 RNNKQFEL
+235 RKNKQFEL

-352 RLLKQNEQ
+352 RLLKQNEK
-360 KLNAL
+360 KLKAL

-395 ELTNSNT
+395 EL
-402 ELSKKNTELTNSN
+402 
-415 TELTNSNTELSKKN
+415 
-429 TELTNSNNELTNS
+429 
-442 NTELSK
+442 
-448 KNTELTNSNTE
+448 
-459 LTNSN
+459 
-464 SELSKKNTEL
+464 
-474 TNSNTELTN
+474 
-483 SNTELSKKNTE
+483 
-494 LTNSNTELTNSNTE
+494 
-508 LSKTNTELT
+508 SKTNTELT
-517 NSNTELTNSN
+517 NSNTD
-527 TELSKKNTELSK
+527 LSKKNTELSK

-553 SNTELSKTNTKL
+553 SNNELSKTNTKL

-604 NELSKTNTELSKT
+604 NELSKTNT
-617 NTDLSNTNT
+617 DLSNTNT

-658 LCYQYIERLDNLRK
+658 LCYQYIERLENLRK

-710 FLSLYPSF
+710 FLSLFPSF

-729 AQIQLQNEDELTPNL
+729 AQIQLKDENEFTPPV

-791 LQKLCLTP
+791 LQKLCL
-799 VRDKK
+799 VY

>member
-42 KDKELKDIKLSA
+42 KEKELKDIKLSA
-54 AYITDGEEKLRL
+54 AYITDAEEKLRL
-66 YEKLVYGYT
+66 YEKLVHGYT

-111 LYVLRGFYLEAKECL
+111 LYVLRGFYIEAKQCL

-185 AQYYYLKGIQL
+185 AQYYYLKGVQL
-196 YYSKGSLHDISTYL
+196 YYSNGSLHYISTYL

-235 RNNKQFEL
+235 RKNKQFEL
-243 QERYLLLSA
+243 KERYLLLSA

-352 RLLKQNEQ
+352 RLLKQNEK
-360 KLNAL
+360 KLKAL

-402 ELSKKNTELTNSN
+402 ELSKTNTELTNSN
-415 TELTNSNTELSKKN
+415 T
-429 TELTNSNNELTNS
+429 
-442 NTELSK
+442 
-448 KNTELTNSNTE
+448 
-459 LTNSN
+459 
-464 SELSKKNTEL
+464 ELSKKNTEL

-494 LTNSNTELTNSNTE
+494 LTNSNTEL
-508 LSKTNTELT
+508 SKTNTELT
-517 NSNTELTNSN
+517 NSNTD
-527 TELSKKNTELSK
+527 LSKKNTELSK

-729 AQIQLQNEDELTPNL
+729 AQIQLQNEDELTPSL

-791 LQKLCLTP
+791 LQKLCL
-799 VRDKK
+799 VY